1 MEPGPSCNSRTGSTE
16 ALWLVL
22 LRRKSASRRG
32 IGGELRRLTGRTSLC
47 STRGLWSDNT
57 LKTES
62 KSKAARVAP
71 PLAERSSSSRP
82 VRAAPPLGERSSS
95 SRPARVAPP
104 VRRRLTAKTLA
115 KATEAGQH
123 RKILFDFVQGKWKE
137 SRFRERVQLQRLATQ
152 QLRGSIRTSFLQI
165 LGSACST
172 CGPRRRIATEAARPV
187 RHSACASLETA
198 RGPAGAEEET
208 REWRGTPYSTKST
221 GSSSTTSLRWQR
233 LRLRSYKG
241 RFSDSV
247 CN

>member
-1 MEPGPSCNSRTGSTE
+1 MARALAAKERFEKRYWRRAKKADREDKSLQYSESVRSVPKTE
-16 ALWLVL
+16 
-22 LRRKSASRRG
+22 
-32 IGGELRRLTGRTSLC
+32 
-47 STRGLWSDNT
+47 WSDNT
-57 LKTES
+57 LKTKS

-71 PLAERSSSSRP
+71 PLAEK
-82 VRAAPPLGERSSS
+82 SSS

-172 CGPRRRIATEAARPV
+172 CGPRRRIATEAARQYATV
-187 RHSACASLETA
+187 RAQVLRQREVQQEQKRRRESGEVPLTPEEVRDLLQPPRYDGSA
-198 RGPAGAEEET
+198 
-208 REWRGTPYSTKST
+208 Y
-221 GSSSTTSLRWQR
+221 
-233 LRLRSYKG
+233 
-241 RFSDSV
+241 D
-247 CN
+247 